1 MKQTIYIYSQ
11 QQDTLDF
18 VTLGMLNVDNTVGKW
33 SYSSKLSSCFIP
45 DHVHYPC
52 EQHEYIVSTNSGIP
66 CFIVDLMPDA
76 WGKSLLKESSTPLDY
91 LINSPNGDRF
101 GNLIIGDQRR
111 PSKQHA
117 FEKFHNLD
125 VLPSFIEFVDQFQS
139 NQFVDAKALS
149 RFKTALGGAK
159 PKLTVQKDHTLYV
172 VKPSDR
178 AIDIATIESICLEFV
193 KAKGMHV
200 CDTTLEKVEANGQI
214 RTILLLKRFDRIFDL
229 DLQRY
234 RRIPTLSALSLLNT
248 TWLPRDADGWSYP
261 QLAQAMVQ
269 FNIPISDIHELYKR
283 MILNALIGNDD
294 DHPKNHAFYYVD
306 QQWRLAP
313 LYDVVPNLEF
323 HPTRLAMKIGTQ
335 AEVINRENLLSMHDA
350 FCLTLDEATLIID
363 EVYSWKDEIQAIF
376 YKTLND
382 SDYALVQRA
391 LN

>member
-11 QQDTLDF
+11 QQDSLDIS
-18 VTLGMLNVDNTVGKW
+18 TLGMLTVENGIGKW
-33 SYSSKLSSCFIP
+33 MYSSKLSSCFIP

-52 EQHEYIVSTNSGIP
+52 EQQDFIISTNNGIP

-76 WGKSLLKESSTPLDY
+76 WGKSLLKESSTSLDY
-91 LINSPNGDRF
+91 LLNSPNADRF

-111 PSKQHA
+111 PSKQHT
-117 FEKFHNLD
+117 FEKFHSID
-125 VLPSFIEFVDQFQS
+125 VLPSFIEFVDQVQS
-139 NQFVDAKALS
+139 NQLVDAKALT

-159 PKLTVQKDHTLYV
+159 PKLTIQKDHELFV
-172 VKPSDR
+172 VKPADR
-178 AIDIATIESICLEFV
+178 AIDIATIESICLKFA
-193 KAKGMHV
+193 KTKGMHV
-200 CDTTLEKVEANGQI
+200 CDTSLEKIEVNGQI
-214 RTILLLKRFDRIFDL
+214 RTVLLLKRFDRIFDL
-229 DLQRY
+229 DHQKY

-248 TWLPRDADGWSYP
+248 IWLPRDADGWSYP
-261 QLAQAMVQ
+261 RLAQAMLQ

-283 MILNALIGNDD
+283 MILNAVLGNDD

-350 FCLTLDEATLIID
+350 FFLTFDEATQIVD
-363 EVYSWKDEIQAIF
+363 EVYAWKDEIQAIF
-376 YKTLND
+376 YQTLST